1 MARLYSNENFPFDM
15 VIILRQLSHDVLTSY
30 DADQAN
36 KGIPDTEVLEFAR
49 SQNRIV
55 ITLNRDDFLNLH
67 RSGVNHAGIIICKED
82 RDYVGQAQVVNELL
96 QPTKTWTNQLVR
108 IKKRNQP
115 GSARQIFVTQ
125 TYL

>member
-1 MARLYSNENFPFDM
+1 MARLYSNENFPFDI
-15 VIILRQLSHDVLTSY
+15 VFILRQFGHDVLTSY

-36 KGIPDTEVLEFAR
+36 KGIPDAEVLEFAR
-49 SQNRIV
+49 NQDRIA
-55 ITLNRDDFLNLH
+55 ITLNRDDFLDLH

-96 QPTKTWTNQLVR
+96 QPTKTWANQLVR